1 MVRKA
6 TTKRAKKPKHAH
18 KQMENKLTQA
28 TPHQHPHHH
37 PASAYDIMTKMSG
50 VKSNPIGELGSLAPD
65 LYDMIMHIKQSINL
79 KQVKRYAD
87 VQKIPEAA
95 RTSLAVFFVDWGGN
109 DLNHEEY
116 LKNVPSGFSKPVALQ
131 MGDLLYWCMGGGSAR
146 QQWKSIIAKTS
157 ENKDGDVGKA
167 KKAEPLDFPSG
178 MKMQDLTGLHIE
190 LLNML
195 PQKKYTHY
203 TLNQLFLE
211 NRTIY
216 DSLFDTFVALD
227 PMEHDTLQ
235 VLDKIVKMGNIERF
249 RLAMMHGTKGKIR
262 SMLKEGTF
270 GANLL
275 EAFSVA
281 RKATEAYSRGEYDD
295 ARLGLE
301 RLQGEYGLSPDL
313 FQLGLRDM
321 FIIHAG
327 AVSATSGGKDA
338 KFTMKGSNI
347 PLLVSVDKTVGPGSG
362 WAGMKNIRDAMSGAA
377 VKYNANGAIGG
388 FAPQLGTPGG
398 RIFQSNKGAMI
409 STDWLYFFGA
419 LNTKTLKNLTSVK
432 LSAVTEGDTTTPG
445 LEGDQRTARLLI
457 HARLDSGFED
467 LVPKGT
473 LTVTVRPTGVDAGQA
488 QRKADRR
495 SVSAKKGGKGKKG
508 EEKKATPKDI
518 IQIGSGN
525 TQSYIGQ
532 VDLIFEDYGALFSSA
547 DKAAGGIYKD
557 ATKVSPKQLDAADEA
572 SAQDVQEMFD
582 SMQPDAVSGTEE
594 PTEAMLD
601 EAEDLGLSRR
611 GAKARMTLGL
621 DYHDYIGEVKKI
633 LKKEGGAAGLKPL
646 KAAFPKGTNKAQAQ
660 RMLAQMPG
668 VVLHADGDYIL
679 VDTLANPS
687 HPEYIPESIH
697 RDLIA
702 AGLVHVPYD
711 YYSRGKQMYQP
722 ADSVGAEEVVY
733 VLDGYLDTI
742 GRQTANFKRTDF
754 PMLCASNE
762 GFRIIGTSYHGGGP
776 EGTYEKMTQEFGMEY
791 LRFLEWGDFE
801 DAGPDE
807 LAIMHESWVEEMPGW
822 STEKLQDAVATY
834 KDAVDL
840 FLKYDYYHYTDLP
853 SGQRVER
860 DNVDEFMQKKGVSRR
875 RAKSAKGG
883 GRSMGQ
889 TIVIE
894 LTPKSSIKPSTSRED
909 AKWLKMVKKDN
920 EGLTKLYN
928 KFAKSSS
935 RTPAQEGRVKKGKKK
950 GEGITGG
957 SYLVY
962 KGGQTGLRMIK
973 ARRKDNNEFVPWLL
987 MIPHILVRHGNN
999 DMLEAKKGS
1008 ASYAPT
1014 KELLEL
1020 VELYFGKPKF
1030 KTNLGMGGFRLISE
1044 RTARKLKQEGSA
1056 GKKVVDLALHEGVKK
1071 IFTTPGLRVGA
1082 LKGRTDWSNARPSR
1096 YKSTGDISYQ
1106 TRDGNGKLE
1115 FLEQS
1120 KKVKA

>member
-50 VKSNPIGELGSLAPD
+50 VKSNPIGELGSLEPD

-87 VQKIPEAA
+87 VKKIPEAA

-116 LKNVPSGFSKPVALQ
+116 LNNVPSGFSKPVALQ

-347 PLLVSVDKTVGPGSG
+347 PLLVSIDKTVGPGSG

-398 RIFQSNKGAMI
+398 RIFQSSKGAMI

-557 ATKVSPKQLDAADEA
+557 TTKVSPKQLDAADEA

-633 LKKEGGAAGLKPL
+633 LKKEGGAAGLEPL

-660 RMLAQMPG
+660 RMLEQMPG

-679 VDTLANPS
+679 VDTLANP
-687 HPEYIPESIH
+687 
-697 RDLIA
+697 
-702 AGLVHVPYD
+702 
-711 YYSRGKQMYQP
+711 
-722 ADSVGAEEVVY
+722 
-733 VLDGYLDTI
+733 
-742 GRQTANFKRTDF
+742 
-754 PMLCASNE
+754 
-762 GFRIIGTSYHGGGP
+762 
-776 EGTYEKMTQEFGMEY
+776 
-791 LRFLEWGDFE
+791 
-801 DAGPDE
+801 
-807 LAIMHESWVEEMPGW
+807 
-822 STEKLQDAVATY
+822 
-834 KDAVDL
+834 
-840 FLKYDYYHYTDLP
+840 
-853 SGQRVER
+853 
-860 DNVDEFMQKKGVSRR
+860 
-875 RAKSAKGG
+875 AKGG

-909 AKWLKMVKKDN
+909 AKWLKMVKKDS

-999 DMLEAKKGS
+999 DTLEAKKGS

-1044 RTARKLKQEGSA
+1044 RTARRLKQEGSA

>member
-87 VQKIPEAA
+87 VKKIPEAA

-146 QQWKSIIAKTS
+146 QQWESIIAKTS

-167 KKAEPLDFPSG
+167 KKAKPLDFPSG
-178 MKMQDLTGLHIE
+178 MKMQDLTGLHVE

-347 PLLVSVDKTVGPGSG
+347 PLLVSIDKTVGPGSG

-377 VKYNANGAIGG
+377 VKYIANGAIDG

-398 RIFQSNKGAMI
+398 RIFQSSKGAMI

-419 LNTKTLKNLTSVK
+419 LNTKTLKNLKSVK

-495 SVSAKKGGKGKKG
+495 SVSKKGGKKKKN

-621 DYHDYIGEVKKI
+621 DYHDYIDEVKKI

-660 RMLAQMPG
+660 RMLEQMPG

-679 VDTLANPS
+679 VDTLANP
-687 HPEYIPESIH
+687 
-697 RDLIA
+697 
-702 AGLVHVPYD
+702 
-711 YYSRGKQMYQP
+711 
-722 ADSVGAEEVVY
+722 
-733 VLDGYLDTI
+733 
-742 GRQTANFKRTDF
+742 
-754 PMLCASNE
+754 
-762 GFRIIGTSYHGGGP
+762 
-776 EGTYEKMTQEFGMEY
+776 
-791 LRFLEWGDFE
+791 
-801 DAGPDE
+801 
-807 LAIMHESWVEEMPGW
+807 
-822 STEKLQDAVATY
+822 
-834 KDAVDL
+834 
-840 FLKYDYYHYTDLP
+840 
-853 SGQRVER
+853 
-860 DNVDEFMQKKGVSRR
+860 
-875 RAKSAKGG
+875 AKGG

-909 AKWLKMVKKDN
+909 AKWLKMVKKDS

-999 DMLEAKKGS
+999 DTLEAKKGS

-1044 RTARKLKQEGSA
+1044 RTARRLKQEGSA

-1071 IFTTPGLRVGA
+1071 IFTTPGLKVGA